1 MIYFVFVICSYLEI
15 PASYDEEKLLNYLFG
30 NYTNAVRPALN
41 DADTVNVTLGL
52 SLSQIIDVVRICKV
66 FSVLASFRFDL
77 TIASLKPLAIFLIKV
92 IKDVWQGPKY
102 VFTISKLQHPQSV
115 FSQFQTEYGDV
126 LCKSPYSV
134 QMWENTSQKNSK

>member
-30 NYTNAVRPALN
+30 NYTNAARPALN

-77 TIASLKPLAIFLIKV
+77 IIASLKPLAIFLIKV

-102 VFTISKLQHPQSV
+102 VFAISELQHPQSV